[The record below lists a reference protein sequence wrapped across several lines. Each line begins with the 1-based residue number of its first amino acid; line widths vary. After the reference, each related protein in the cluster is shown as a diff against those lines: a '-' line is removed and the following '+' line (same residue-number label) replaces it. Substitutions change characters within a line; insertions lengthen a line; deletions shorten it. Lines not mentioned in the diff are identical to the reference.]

1 MEVVNSFL
9 NHSQASL
16 PSSPAILTSAVKPS
30 SILQGSGGTL
40 PQEDIL
46 ASRAFTDWAH
56 SALLSFSQASR
67 VKQTNRQLRF
77 VEPLVSS
84 NSLGDTRERYQGLR
98 VLRVLRVWGSGPQL
112 QQGDGNLGHAKIQN
126 DSKKGSFCRTFI
138 NSLLHLNLEYI
149 WNILYLQFEG
159 GSPPLFF
166 QRISQLFKYYF

>member
-1 MEVVNSFL
+1 M
-9 NHSQASL
+9 
-16 PSSPAILTSAVKPS
+16 
-30 SILQGSGGTL
+30 
-40 PQEDIL
+40 
-46 ASRAFTDWAH
+46 
-56 SALLSFSQASR
+56 
-67 VKQTNRQLRF
+67 
-77 VEPLVSS
+77 EPLVSS
-84 NSLGDTRERYQGLR
+84 NSLGDTRERYQG
-98 VLRVLRVWGSGPQL
+98 LRVLRVWGSGPQL